1 MVSWGSL
8 SGKITWMLRCCPG
21 LQNGVQAW
29 QAWVEG
35 GRYFIPGQI
44 QVGLFSL
51 VKSRYD
57 FFPSAKSRWDWI
69 FLKHSIHWPPSSPCR
84 CHNVWISSAFVHFLT
99 FSSGMSEDEVREEF
113 SKFLEQHHD
122 GKIHKREFKKMLEQ
136 VFIFLPDCITQGFHN
151 ITNDC
156 SDVAWTRCHL
166 YAEAHLPVLRRERE
180 WLHRLCWVYGETT
193 IMYNEKTK
201 KKPIFFSWSST
212 SCLTALQKRLCEGF
226 SASSTSMG
234 TGRSLRRRWRGSSRT
249 CSSWSR
255 RRLLRR

>member
-1 MVSWGSL
+1 MVSWGSV
-8 SGKITWMLRCCPG
+8 SGKVPWMLRCCPG

-44 QVGLFSL
+44 QVRLFSFLNPGAIFSL
-51 VKSRYD
+51 V
-57 FFPSAKSRWDWI
+57 KSRWDWI

-156 SDVAWTRCHL
+156 SDVAWPRRHL

-226 SASSTSMG
+226 SASSTSTG
-234 TGRSLRRRWRGSSRT
+234 TGRSLRRSWRGSSRT